1 MKDTMLILYHYLKT
15 KHMKFSSRK
24 QLEHWQ
30 ERRVQ
35 KHIKW
40 VQKSSVFYQQLF
52 QGRKVSEWREF
63 PIINKQIMM
72 ENFSELNTAGIK
84 KKEAFDI
91 ALRAEESRDFSPM
104 IGNVTI
110 GLSSGTSGN
119 RGLFLVSEKE
129 RLLWSSHVLAKVLP
143 HHLLSHQKNRVA
155 FFLRANSNLY
165 STVEKGKITF
175 HFFDLL
181 DQMEHHIHSLHRL
194 DPTILVSPPSMLRK
208 LAEEKEKGN
217 LHIHPEKIVSVAE
230 VLDPIDQQFIAHVF
244 NQMIHQV
251 YQCTEGFLATT
262 CPQGTLHLNDDI
274 VLIQKKYLDKEKTK
288 FSPIITDFSRKTQP
302 IIRYELNDILTERK
316 TPCPCGSPFTAIEK
330 IEGRCDD
337 VFYFPLKDRKQ
348 LQMIFPDFMR
358 RVIMQ
363 SSNEIEEYRVIQHAT
378 DQVEIQV
385 KWAGVQEEEKV
396 IEKFRKFFEEMNVM
410 MPQLVFKPY
419 ENQMNT
425 EKLRRIKRGDFLIQH
440 D

>member
-1 MKDTMLILYHYLKT
+1 MKDTMFILFHYLKT

-24 QLEHWQ
+24 LKRWQ

-40 VQKSSVFYQQLF
+40 VQKNSVFYQQLF

-72 ENFSELNTAGIK
+72 ENFDELNTAGIK
-84 KKEAFDI
+84 KNEAFDM

-104 IGNVTI
+104 IRDITI

-129 RLLWSSHVLAKVLP
+129 RLLWSSYILAKVLP
-143 HHLLSHQKNRVA
+143 HHLFSNKKSRVA

-165 STVEKGKITF
+165 STVEKGKVSF

-181 DQMEHHIHSLHRL
+181 DQMDNHVQSLHRL
-194 DPTILVSPPSMLRK
+194 DPTILVAPASMLRR

-217 LHIHPEKIVSVAE
+217 LTIHPEKIISVAE
-230 VLDPIDQQFIAHVF
+230 VLDPIDRQFIAGVF
-244 NQMIHQV
+244 DQMVHQV

-262 CPQGTLHLNDDI
+262 CSHGTLHLNDDI
-274 VLIQKKYLDKEKTK
+274 VLIQKKYLYREKTK

-302 IIRYELNDILTERK
+302 IIRYELNDILIERK
-316 TPCPCGSPFTAIEK
+316 KPCPCGSPFTAIEK

-337 VFYFPLKDRKQ
+337 VFYFPSKDRKQ

-358 RVIMQ
+358 RVIMK
-363 SSNEIEEYRVIQHAT
+363 SSNEIQEYRVIQHAT
-378 DQVEIQV
+378 DQVEIQI
-385 KWAGVQEEEKV
+385 KWKGIQEEEK
-396 IEKFRKFFEEMNVM
+396 ISEGFQKFFEDMHLAV
-410 MPQLVFKPY
+410 PQLIFSKY
-419 ENQMNT
+419 EDRLNT
-425 EKLRRIKRGDFLIQH
+425 EKLRRIKREDFLVQH